1 MHVIGVVGWKNSGKT
16 RLVSALVS
24 AIIDRGFRVSTIKH
38 THHSVDLD
46 QPGKDTYKHRQAGA
60 HEVVLAS
67 SARWALLHERRSED
81 EPTLDDL
88 LARIAPVDLVIVE
101 GFKSWSHDK
110 IEVRRETTDGPVL
123 SSTDATIKALVC
135 EQKIESSL
143 PTFQPDN
150 ISEIADFIIRH
161 FGMADATR

>member
-16 RLVSALVS
+16 RLVSALVR

-46 QPGKDTYKHRQAGA
+46 RPGKDTYHHRQAGA

-67 SARWALLHERRSED
+67 SARWALLHERRDEQ

-88 LARIAPVDLVIVE
+88 LTRISPVDLVIVE

-110 IEVRRETTDGPVL
+110 IEVRRKTTDGPVL
-123 SSTDATIKALVC
+123 SLTDANIKALVC
-135 EQKIESSL
+135 EEKIESEL
-143 PTFQPDN
+143 PTFQPDS
-150 ISEIADFIIRH
+150 ISEIADFIVDH
-161 FGMADATR
+161 FGMG

>member
-1 MHVIGVVGWKNSGKT
+1 MYVIGVVGWKNSGKT

-24 AIIDRGFRVSTIKH
+24 EIIDRGFRVSTIKH

-46 QPGKDTYKHRQAGA
+46 QPGKDTYHHRQAGA

-67 SARWALLHERRSED
+67 SARWALLHEGRGAQ

-88 LARIAPVDLVIVE
+88 LARISPVDLVIVE

-123 SSTDATIKALVC
+123 SLTDTTIKALVC
-135 EQKIESSL
+135 EEKIDSEL

-150 ISEIADFIIRH
+150 ISDIADFVVRH
-161 FGMADATR
+161 FGMN